1 MFHYFVDIIQIED
14 FDVNNIL
21 FDGKSFENIL
31 IYGVS

>member
-1 MFHYFVDIIQIED
+1 MFHYFADIIQIEV

-21 FDGKSFENIL
+21 FDGKWLENIL

>member
-1 MFHYFVDIIQIED
+1 MFHYFADIIQIEG

-21 FDGKSFENIL
+21 IDGKWLENIL

>member
-1 MFHYFVDIIQIED
+1 MFHYFADIIQIEG

-21 FDGKSFENIL
+21 FDGKWFEDIL

>member
-1 MFHYFVDIIQIED
+1 MFHYFADIIQIEG

-21 FDGKSFENIL
+21 FDGKWLEDIL